1 MLASDDGVARVR
13 EALTEAPGHRSRLS
27 STYYDTPEWDLR
39 TASLSLRIRCSGSRF
54 IQTVKT
60 VAAGAIERG
69 EWEHTV
75 PSDRIDPD
83 SLCVTPAWVV
93 LDGRVDELAAIFSTS
108 VDRESHLIEQN
119 GARIEASLDLGET
132 IAGDRRERIR
142 ELELELKD
150 GPPAELFAL
159 ARRLAVVAPIFLA
172 SDSKAE
178 HGYRL
183 CEGISDDPRTSQVPD
198 LTGATEAAEAFRR
211 IAREC
216 LAQIT
221 SNAGLL
227 RRTRQPEALHQLRVG
242 VRRLRTAIRIFG
254 EMLEG
259 KEHRWIDGELEW
271 LAGKLDAARDLDVLL
286 HDTFEPAANALGADL
301 APLGRCLLAASA
313 RAYRSAITSV
323 GSVRYRRLALET
335 AAWIEA
341 GSWVVDDRCEIVA
354 LRTEAIETLSR
365 EVLEHLRHD
374 VRKRGRD
381 LSRLE
386 PKQRHQLRIRTNRLR
401 YASEFFGPL
410 HGHKHR
416 RAEFLT
422 GLKQLQDLLGELND
436 IAVSRDRLLDDPE
449 LQEARISFAA
459 GRIVGWRERK
469 QPQLLKSARHS
480 YEAWS
485 SITPFWI

>member
-1 MLASDDGVARVR
+1 M
-13 EALTEAPGHRSRLS
+13 
-27 STYYDTPEWDLR
+27 
-39 TASLSLRIRCSGSRF
+39 
-54 IQTVKT
+54 KT

-75 PSDRIDPD
+75 PLDRIDPD
-83 SLCVTPAWVV
+83 LLCMTPAWVA

-132 IAGDRRERIR
+132 IAGNRRERIR
-142 ELELELKD
+142 EIELELKG

-183 CEGISDDPRTSQVPD
+183 CEGTSDDPRTSQVPD
-198 LTGATEAAEAFRR
+198 LSGATEAAEAFRR

-254 EMLEG
+254 EMLDGNER
-259 KEHRWIDGELEW
+259 RWIDGELEW

-301 APLGRCLLAASA
+301 APLGRCLLTASA
-313 RAYRSAITSV
+313 RAYRGAITSI

-341 GSWVVDDRCEIVA
+341 GSWVVDDRC
-354 LRTEAIETLSR
+354 R

-374 VRKRGRD
+374 VRKRGHD

-386 PKQRHQLRIRTNRLR
+386 PKQRHQLRIRTKRLR

-422 GLKQLQDLLGELND
+422 GLKLLQDLLGELND
-436 IAVSRDRLLDDPE
+436 IAVSRDRLLDNPE
-449 LQEARISFAA
+449 MQEARISFAA

-485 SITPFWI
+485 SIAPFWR